1 MQNATLH
8 WRIKTAKIDAP
19 HHLIHSAVSPC
30 VKIKKYEFSNTNW
43 RLKPSISRESFM
55 PIYAYKCS
63 ACGHTKDAL
72 QKMSDAPLTDCPA
85 CGKATFSKQVTAAGF
100 QLKGGGWYVTDFKSG
115 NQAAPAAK
123 AEGDTKVTPA
133 AADGAAVKPETKS
146 DSASASPASSAPV
159 ATPVAATPAA
169 KPAPAPAATT

>member
-1 MQNATLH
+1 
-8 WRIKTAKIDAP
+8 
-19 HHLIHSAVSPC
+19 
-30 VKIKKYEFSNTNW
+30 
-43 RLKPSISRESFM
+43 M

-123 AEGDTKVTPA
+123 ADGDAAPATADA
-133 AADGAAVKPETKS
+133 AASNSETKPETKP
-146 DSASASPASSAPV
+146 DSASASPATSAPV
-159 ATPVAATPAA
+159 AAPAGTSA
-169 KPAPAPAATT
+169 KPVPANQAPAKPTPSAAPAAT